1 MPIAALAA
9 GPTCSRSSA
18 SRTLTGET
26 SRSGDRRHG
35 SCSITSAH
43 ACTATAVGSAE
54 WRPTTRARSQE
65 SASRTGSD
73 RESYRDGRRILT
85 TFEVPVRREP
95 RRVDGVGD
103 DDDRGGPAGVVH
115 PVARHE
121 LADGAELVREPPHP
135 GSQVWSRITAR
146 TAASVTSTAPAGC
159 DPDGFATGTADADVN
174 TVTPNGGRP
183 AGKRPGSAPAGRAV
197 ELPRASE
204 AGASEV
210 LRLRGATSA
219 VVTPGGSGG
228 PPANVDEFVAL
239 GQPGLAAG
247 VGRRS

>member
-1 MPIAALAA
+1 MPIAPLDA

-26 SRSGDRRHG
+26 SRSADRRHG
-35 SCSITSAH
+35 SCSVTSAH
-43 ACTATAVGSAE
+43 ACTATAVGSAG

-65 SASRTGSD
+65 NASRTGSD
-73 RESYRDGRRILT
+73 SESYRDGRRILT

-135 GSQVWSRITAR
+135 GSQVWSRITAPAR
-146 TAASVTSTAPAGC
+146 CIRHLDRARRLRSRRLRHGNGRCRRQHGDPERRAPRWEAARIGSG
-159 DPDGFATGTADADVN
+159 GTC
-174 TVTPNGGRP
+174 
-183 AGKRPGSAPAGRAV
+183 GRAR
-197 ELPRASE
+197 EGLE

-219 VVTPGGSGG
+219 EVTPGGSGG
-228 PPANVDEFVAL
+228 PPALVDEFVAL